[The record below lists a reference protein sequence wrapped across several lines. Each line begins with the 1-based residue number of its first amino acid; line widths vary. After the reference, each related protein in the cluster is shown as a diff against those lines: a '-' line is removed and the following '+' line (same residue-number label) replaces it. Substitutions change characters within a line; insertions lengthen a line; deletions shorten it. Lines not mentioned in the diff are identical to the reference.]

1 MLRHCVIAVTLLAL
15 MAGSG
20 SPAYAQR
27 GRIARELAEAAM
39 RRFGKS
45 VAKEGGEALAKRL
58 AATAARHGDDL
69 VMGAFRKIGPRALSI
84 VDDAG
89 EKLAPR
95 ALKLIGRHGD
105 EAAAVLTKRSL
116 KLLSLGDNVGEVL
129 VKHKAISTPL
139 LEAFGNSA
147 AKALTKVTPRNGRRL
162 AMLTDS
168 LLKARRAVKLLEV
181 IEKYGDPA
189 MEWIWKNKVPLA
201 ATAAMTA
208 FLANPEPF
216 ITGAR
221 QLTETVGKSV
231 VVPMTSAITQGG
243 AKLADSVMA
252 RAVTPVVTEVS
263 REAARR
269 IPWAPAAITA
279 AVLAGGLATVT
290 VRRLL
295 PRRGVL
301 AIVATQQIPA
311 GSS

>member
-1 MLRHCVIAVTLLAL
+1 MRPHCVFAMTLLATL
-15 MAGSG
+15 AGSV

-27 GRIARELAEAAM
+27 GKIARELAEAAM
-39 RRFGKS
+39 RRFGKG
-45 VAKEGGEALAKRL
+45 VAREGSEALGKRL

-84 VDDAG
+84 ADDAG
-89 EKLAPR
+89 EKIAPR
-95 ALKLIGRHGD
+95 ALRFIGRHGD
-105 EAAAVLTKRSL
+105 DAAAVLTKRSM
-116 KLLSLGDNVGEVL
+116 KLLSLGDDAAEML
-129 VKHKAISTPL
+129 IKHKGVSTPL
-139 LEAFGNSA
+139 LEAFGTSA
-147 AKALTKVTPRNGRRL
+147 TKALTKIKPQNGRRL

-189 MEWIWKNKVPLA
+189 MDWIWKNKVPLA

-216 ITGAR
+216 IKGTR
-221 QLTETVGKSV
+221 QLTETLSKEVM
-231 VVPMTSAITQGG
+231 VPLAGVITQGG
-243 AKLADSVMA
+243 AQLADSLMA

-269 IPWAPAAITA
+269 IPWAPAAIA
-279 AVLAGGLATVT
+279 AAILLGGLTTVT
-290 VRRLL
+290 LRRLL
-295 PRRGVL
+295 PRRPLV
-301 AIVATQQIPA
+301 AIVATQQTPA